1 MARPIKVIT
10 VGEDVRAE
18 LERRARVATSAH
30 RDRFR
35 AKIILLPLEG
45 LRIEDVA
52 ERMNA
57 SMPVVSKWS
66 SRFERQGLDGLEDK
80 PGRGRKTSIPAAR
93 IERVITEV
101 TRPPK
106 GRTRWS
112 VRSMGRHAGVS
123 HGTVQ
128 RIWSKNDLK
137 PHVVKTFK
145 LSNDLKFEEK
155 VWDVIGLYL
164 DPPEKA
170 LVLCCDEKSQ

>member
-10 VGEDVRAE
+10 VGEDV
-18 LERRARVATSAH
+18 
-30 RDRFR
+30 
-35 AKIILLPLEG
+35 
-45 LRIEDVA
+45 A

-57 SMPVVSKWS
+57 SMPVISKWS

-155 VWDVIGLYL
+155 FWDVIGLYL